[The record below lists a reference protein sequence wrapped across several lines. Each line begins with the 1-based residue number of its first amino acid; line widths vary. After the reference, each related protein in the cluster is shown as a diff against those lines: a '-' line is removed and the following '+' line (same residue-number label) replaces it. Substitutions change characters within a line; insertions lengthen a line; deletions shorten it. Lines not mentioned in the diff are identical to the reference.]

1 MLDSEGAGRVVTVKT
16 GPLAETGFRKQFL
29 HELSCIMPGPDELH
43 QPPLDFLQGLSSRV
57 PQPWASTGP
66 PPAIPHAICVHLG
79 WCGHAAAAAHG
90 SLAGRWTWAYPCPP
104 PWAYVC
110 RDAVHR
116 QELCRIRSRSCPL
129 RMCTNLNC
137 QCQRVAL
144 CVVTNPLPSV
154 AARDCDHDSTASAT
168 TPPLSAKRTAMH
180 MIQSRCDAALAPGF
194 EGSGALALSRELG
207 QSSDET

>member
-110 RDAVHR
+110 PDDVHR
-116 QELCRIRSRSCPL
+116 RAGAPGALL
-129 RMCTNLNC
+129 RPQPQLPVA
-137 QCQRVAL
+137 RV
-144 CVVTNPLPSV
+144 
-154 AARDCDHDSTASAT
+154 HTASAREWHCALQWLT
-168 TPPLSAKRTAMH
+168 QIRRPRWQLATVTARHLLKDRCSALIEQPST
-180 MIQSRCDAALAPGF
+180 
-194 EGSGALALSRELG
+194 
-207 QSSDET
+207 